1 MGINELGGLQQGLT
15 GIALIAA
22 GTLASAVGTLSLN
35 EAVGQ
40 EAAALGTVELLDLAF
55 GDVSM
60 LINLAEDRL
69 YDLGLLL
76 GAGASEVIEG
86 NVKPFIDITVY
97 GMIMIAKLP
106 RSNTLFQSPGLT
118 GSAVFV
124 GTADVKRPISPE
136 TAETGKDIGEKDLC
150 QISEMRD
157 VVHIRKCGSDES
169 FFHKS
174 TLLKNSYQ
182 NKVLPSFMQGNDQTF
197 WFSAL
202 PRVTLWNTFTVY
214 L

>member
-1 MGINELGGLQQGLT
+1 MTNEKENVGTFRLPELDLLADPKDDTDIAVSRDFLEKRAHRLEDVLAEYGINGKIVNVRPGPVVTLFEFELALDDVVDLADDIARSMEVPAVRVASVPVIDIEMPNNKRADICLKEMLVCDEFQKSGKPLL
-15 GIALIAA
+15 IAL
-22 GTLASAVGTLSLN
+22 
-35 EAVGQ
+35 
-40 EAAALGTVELLDLAF
+40 
-55 GDVSM
+55 
-60 LINLAEDRL
+60 
-69 YDLGLLL
+69 
-76 GAGASEVIEG
+76 
-86 NVKPFIDITVY
+86 
-97 GMIMIAKLP
+97 
-106 RSNTLFQSPGLT
+106 
-118 GSAVFV
+118 
-124 GTADVKRPISPE
+124 
-136 TAETGKDIGEKDLC
+136 GKDIGGKDLC

>member
-1 MGINELGGLQQGLT
+1 MGLNELGGLQQGLT
-15 GIALIAA
+15 GIALVAA

-86 NVKPFIDITVY
+86 NVEPFIDITVY

-118 GSAVFV
+118 GSTVFV
-124 GTADVKRPISPE
+124 GTADVKRLISPE
-136 TAETGKDIGEKDLC
+136 TAETGKGPVSDF
-150 QISEMRD
+150 RD
-157 VVHIRKCGSDES
+157 AGCCSHKEVRK
-169 FFHKS
+169 
-174 TLLKNSYQ
+174 
-182 NKVLPSFMQGNDQTF
+182 
-197 WFSAL
+197 
-202 PRVTLWNTFTVY
+202 
-214 L
+214 

>member
-1 MGINELGGLQQGLT
+1 MNTFQLECF
-15 GIALIAA
+15 
-22 GTLASAVGTLSLN
+22 LAVANTLSFARAAEELN
-35 EAVGQ
+35 VSQPTVTHQIKSLEDELNAKLFIRSTRMVEITPEGQ
-40 EAAALGTVELLDLAF
+40 
-55 GDVSM
+55 S
-60 LINLAEDRL
+60 
-69 YDLGLLL
+69 
-76 GAGASEVIEG
+76 
-86 NVKPFIDITVY
+86 FITDAKS
-97 GMIMIAKLP
+97 MIMIAKLP

-124 GTADVKRPISPE
+124 GTADVKRLISPE
-136 TAETGKDIGEKDLC
+136 TAETGKDIGGKDLC

>member
-1 MGINELGGLQQGLT
+1 MR
-15 GIALIAA
+15 
-22 GTLASAVGTLSLN
+22 
-35 EAVGQ
+35 
-40 EAAALGTVELLDLAF
+40 AAALGTVELLDLAF
-55 GDVSM
+55 GDVPM

-124 GTADVKRPISPE
+124 GTADVKRLISPE
-136 TAETGKDIGEKDLC
+136 TAETGKDIGGKDLC

-157 VVHIRKCGSDES
+157 VAHIRKGGSDES
-169 FFHKS
+169 FFHTS